1 MIFFLI
7 CSQATFLIWQSVMG
21 SKWSYGAK
29 SRWKLSS
36 VMRFTDGCRKTLLC
50 VPVAFLQVRL
60 ISSELVSGAG
70 KWLVEMY
77 RYLMYREGIWLDLSD
92 TGIYGELQCVA
103 SWCQLFCEE
112 DSFYAPPQKVIMY
125 IKYNVEL

>member
-1 MIFFLI
+1 
-7 CSQATFLIWQSVMG
+7 
-21 SKWSYGAK
+21 
-29 SRWKLSS
+29 
-36 VMRFTDGCRKTLLC
+36 
-50 VPVAFLQVRL
+50 
-60 ISSELVSGAG
+60 
-70 KWLVEMY
+70 MY

-112 DSFYAPPQKVIMY
+112 DSFYARAQKVIMY

>member
-7 CSQATFLIWQSVMG
+7 CSQATFLIWQFVMG
-21 SKWSYGAK
+21 SKWSYGVK
-29 SRWKLSS
+29 SPWKSSS

-60 ISSELVSGAG
+60 IGSELVSGAG
-70 KWLVEMY
+70 KWLVEIY
-77 RYLMYREGIWLDLSD
+77 WDIWWKEKVFDW
-92 TGIYGELQCVA
+92 INQINGELQCVA

-112 DSFYAPPQKVIMY
+112 DSFYAPAQKVIMY

>member
-7 CSQATFLIWQSVMG
+7 CSQATFLIWQFVMG

-60 ISSELVSGAG
+60 IGSELVSGAG
-70 KWLVEMY
+70 KWLVEIY
-77 RYLMYREGIWLDLSD
+77 WDIWWK
-92 TGIYGELQCVA
+92 E
-103 SWCQLFCEE
+103 
-112 DSFYAPPQKVIMY
+112 KVFDWINQIQVYMVS
-125 IKYNVEL
+125 YNVLLHDVNSFVKKIAFMPLHKKSLCTSNTM